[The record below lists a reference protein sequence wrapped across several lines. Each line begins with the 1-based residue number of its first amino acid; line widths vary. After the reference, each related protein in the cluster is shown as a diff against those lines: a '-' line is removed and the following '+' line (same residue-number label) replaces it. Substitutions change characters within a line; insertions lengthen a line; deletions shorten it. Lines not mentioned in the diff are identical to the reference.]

1 MHQMTDLRLFI
12 PKAPDAA
19 AIAVLMPQRRIDAR
33 LTIERG
39 YELVAVRR

>member
-1 MHQMTDLRLFI
+1 VADLRLFI

-19 AIAVLMPQRRIDAR
+19 AITVLMPQRGIDVR
-33 LTIERG
+33 LIIERG